1 MFKKVLYA
9 GAIFCAVAA
18 MTACGNK
25 KAEEQTPATDSM
37 EVVGVEVEDTVQ
49 QGDTTITAQEEV
61 VAAAPVENAEAQKD
75 AAAPAA
81 PADKDAKAEAATT
94 AK

>member
-37 EVVGVEVEDTVQ
+37 EVVGEVVNDTLQ
-49 QGDTTITAQEEV
+49 NGDTTIVATEEAV
-61 VAAAPVENAEAQKD
+61 VAETATPSADKAQKD
-75 AAAPAA
+75 AAAK
-81 PADKDAKAEAATT
+81 ADSTAT
-94 AK
+94 K

>member
-25 KAEEQTPATDSM
+25 KAEEQTPATAAYVDAHF
-37 EVVGVEVEDTVQ
+37 VER
-49 QGDTTITAQEEV
+49 TISGCLI
-61 VAAAPVENAEAQKD
+61 PLSAEGGRD
-75 AAAPAA
+75 
-81 PADKDAKAEAATT
+81 
-94 AK
+94 